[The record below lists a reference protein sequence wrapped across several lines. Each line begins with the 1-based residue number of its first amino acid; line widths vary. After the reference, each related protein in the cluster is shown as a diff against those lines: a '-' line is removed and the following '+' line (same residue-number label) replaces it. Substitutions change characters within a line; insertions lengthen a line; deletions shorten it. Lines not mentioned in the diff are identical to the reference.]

1 MNLKKRTTILIL
13 IVFGFGV
20 GVALFLVFWPV
31 SYHAS
36 KNQMRDGTKFL
47 ELPTGSRIAYT
58 LIPARGQKK
67 QFPIIFLQGGPGGPI
82 YDRNI
87 THLSTLADD
96 GYNVYLYD
104 QVGCGFSER
113 LDNINEYTANRHKED
128 LEEIV
133 RFIGAKRVI
142 LIGQSWGAILA
153 TLFIADNPEKVEKII
168 FTSPGPVLPVNAKL
182 NSILPPDSLQL
193 RKPVFTNRQGREKAY
208 SIRTKIVEFVAEN
221 MDWKLIADKEMD
233 DFASYLN
240 FEMGKSTV
248 CDTSN
253 AGQIENGAGYYCMI
267 KTAQSFSK
275 VADQREK
282 LSQIHIPVL
291 ILKGQCD
298 HIKWGFT
305 QEYTLL
311 FPDHHLVI
319 VPDAGHG
326 ISLEQPEIYL
336 KTIREF
342 LKK

>member
-1 MNLKKRTTILIL
+1 MNLKKRTLNFFLIAL
-13 IVFGFGV
+13 GFGFGV
-20 GVALFLVFWPV
+20 VLFLVFWPAT
-31 SYHAS
+31 YHIPPQQVRA
-36 KNQMRDGTKFL
+36 GTEFWD
-47 ELPTGSRIAYT
+47 LPSGSRIAYT
-58 LIPARGQKK
+58 FVPAKGNKNPY
-67 QFPIIFLQGGPGGPI
+67 PIIFLQGGPGGPI
-82 YDRNI
+82 YERNI
-87 THLSTLADD
+87 TLLSTLADD
-96 GYNVYLYD
+96 GYDVYLYD

-113 LDNINEYTANRHKED
+113 LDNIKEYTVERHKKD

-133 RFIGAKRVI
+133 KNIGSKKVI

-153 TLFIADNPEKVEKII
+153 TIFVAENPEKVEKII
-168 FTSPGPVLPVNAKL
+168 FTSPGPVLPVNQEL
-182 NSILPPDSLQL
+182 DSIRPPDSLKL

-208 SIRTKIVEFVAEN
+208 SIRAKFVEFVAKN
-221 MDWKLIADKEMD
+221 MDWKLAPDKEMD

-253 AGQIENGAGYYCMI
+253 AGRIENGAGYYCMI
-267 KTAQSFSK
+267 KTVQSFSK
-275 VADQREK
+275 VADPRKK

-305 QEYTLL
+305 YEYTLL
-311 FPDHHLVI
+311 FPDHQLVI

-326 ISLEQPEIYL
+326 ITVEQPEIYL

>member
-1 MNLKKRTTILIL
+1 MNLKKRALNFFLIAL
-13 IVFGFGV
+13 GFGFGV
-20 GVALFLVFWPV
+20 VLFLVFWPAT
-31 SYHAS
+31 YHIPPQQVRA
-36 KNQMRDGTKFL
+36 GTEFWD
-47 ELPTGSRIAYT
+47 LPSGSRIAYT
-58 LIPARGQKK
+58 FVPAKGNKNPY
-67 QFPIIFLQGGPGGPI
+67 PIIFLQGGPGGPI

-87 THLSTLADD
+87 TLLSTLADD
-96 GYNVYLYD
+96 GYDVYLYD

-113 LDNINEYTANRHKED
+113 LDNIKEYTVERHKKD

-133 RFIGAKRVI
+133 KNIGSKKVI

-153 TLFIADNPEKVEKII
+153 TLFAADNSEKVEKII
-168 FTSPGPVLPVNAKL
+168 FTSPGPVLPVNQEL
-182 NSILPPDSLQL
+182 DSIRPPDSLKL
-193 RKPVFTNRQGREKAY
+193 RKPVFTNRQGREKVY
-208 SIRTKIVEFVAEN
+208 SIRAKFVEFVAKN
-221 MDWKLIADKEMD
+221 MDWKLAPDKEMD

-267 KTAQSFSK
+267 KTVQSFSK
-275 VADQREK
+275 VADPREK

-291 ILKGQCD
+291 ILRGQCD
-298 HIKWGFT
+298 HIKWDLT
-305 QEYTLL
+305 YEYTLL
-311 FPDHHLVI
+311 FPDHQLVI

-326 ISLEQPEIYL
+326 ITVEQPEIYL